1 MNQVWLAVGA
11 TFLLG
16 LRHGVDH
23 DHIAAITDITSVQAS
38 RRRGMLLG
46 LLYASGHGFVVA
58 ALGILAVSLGLRLP
72 AGTDVAMERL
82 VGLTLILLG
91 GYVFYTL
98 IRRRGFRMR
107 SRVVVLADVF
117 LWVYDRLR
125 ARLTGE
131 RGRRQRIDNPMR
143 EAFGDGYGG
152 RSAFVVGMIHGVGAE
167 TPTQLLLFLV
177 ATGLGG
183 AGLGAVGV
191 LSFVAGLLVTN
202 TLMCALAVGLYCSA
216 AARTSIFRAVAVA
229 TGVYSLVV
237 GLIFTFGLT
246 DLLPVL

>member
-1 MNQVWLAVGA
+1 MGDPGGQVWLAVGA

-58 ALGILAVSLGLRLP
+58 ALGILAVSLGMRLP

-98 IRRRGFRMR
+98 VRRRGEAFRMR
-107 SRVVVLADVF
+107 SRVAVLAGAF
-117 LWVYDRLR
+117 LWVYDRLW
-125 ARLTGE
+125 ARLTGD
-131 RGRRQRIDNPMR
+131 RGRRR
-143 EAFGDGYGG
+143 EAFADGYGG
-152 RSAFVVGMIHGVGAE
+152 R
-167 TPTQLLLFLV
+167 
-177 ATGLGG
+177 
-183 AGLGAVGV
+183 
-191 LSFVAGLLVTN
+191 
-202 TLMCALAVGLYCSA
+202 
-216 AARTSIFRAVAVA
+216 
-229 TGVYSLVV
+229 
-237 GLIFTFGLT
+237 
-246 DLLPVL
+246 